1 MTTGN
6 LSCRNFAIHG
16 EPKAR
21 MEVRLETSD
30 STSVSCFMLSPEL
43 LAESNAA
50 GSMLK
55 NLL

>member
-1 MTTGN
+1 
-6 LSCRNFAIHG
+6 
-16 EPKAR
+16 